1 MLAICTYCSAGKHNS
16 ETPLPAIDL
25 YKSSRITKV
34 FETAEKSNV
43 TFLILSGKYG
53 LIRANE
59 EIGYYDHL
67 LIPSEVEKHSDLL
80 ASQITTKGISQI
92 EFYMNSVESDSNLQ
106 AYIDCISIACSKAS
120 ITLNVSIED
129 FED

>member
-67 LIPSEVEKHSDLL
+67 LIPSEVESILIFLPHKLRPR
-80 ASQITTKGISQI
+80 
-92 EFYMNSVESDSNLQ
+92 EFLKSNF
-106 AYIDCISIACSKAS
+106 
-120 ITLNVSIED
+120 T
-129 FED
+129 